1 MNDNNPLLQRVIKER
16 NQYIKRCF
24 ELSLHPHQSK
34 EVTEVFTAF
43 CKAQSEFPQI
53 EKNVKGQYK
62 YAGLSNI
69 LQKVIPVLTKNNLM
83 LIQYISR
90 DNILHTRIAH
100 VTGQFFESQ
109 FKIPIP
115 NEEDHKGK
123 VYIQEVGTRRTY
135 TRRYELITLLGIC
148 PDEDTDGR

>member
-1 MNDNNPLLQRVIKER
+1 MNELTAFLTKER
-16 NQYIKRCF
+16 DAYLKRGI
-24 ELSLHPHQSK
+24 ELSRYPHQSEK
-34 EVTEVFTAF
+34 VTEVFTAF
-43 CKAQSEFPQI
+43 CKAQGEFPQI

-69 LQKVIPVLTKNNLM
+69 LQKIIPVLSKHNLM
-83 LIQYISR
+83 LIQYMSG
-90 DNILHTRIAH
+90 DNVLHTRIAH

-115 NEEDHKGK
+115 KEEDHKGK
-123 VYIQEVGTRRTY
+123 IYIQEVGTRRTY